1 MEINKDLAKKQFNDL
16 TEKLNIEHTF
26 SFDKAWSF
34 LEYVETQGKLSEPLS
49 KIPSK
54 YTKQQFR
61 NGTKVLEEKLVK
73 SKMAFSEEDKN
84 FFNPLK
90 HKFGDGIYI
99 REIFN
104 PAGQLLVTKIHKKD
118 NAFFLMKGKMTVMS
132 EDGETTIEA
141 PYYGL
146 TKADTKR
153 IIYIHED
160 CIFITVHPTNAKNV
174 KDAEKDIIAK
184 DFNDIGV

>member
-1 MEINKDLAKKQFNDL
+1 MDKKSARKQFDDM
-16 TEKLNIEHTF
+16 TEELGIVHTF

-34 LEYVETQGKLSEPLS
+34 LEYVETQGKLSKPLS
-49 KIPSK
+49 SLPSK
-54 YTKQQFR
+54 YTQEQFR
-61 NGTKVLEEKLVK
+61 NGAKALENKLKEKNVGLTDN
-73 SKMAFSEEDKN
+73 ERN

-90 HKFGDGIYI
+90 HLFGNGIYI

-104 PAGQLLVTKIHKKD
+104 PAGQLLVTQIHRKD
-118 NAFFLMKGKMTVMS
+118 NAFFLMKGKMTIMS

-146 TKADTKR
+146 TKAGTKR
-153 IIYIHED
+153 IIYVHED

-184 DFNDIGV
+184 NYKDIEV

>member
-1 MEINKDLAKKQFNDL
+1 MDKKLAKKQFNDL

-34 LEYVETQGKLSEPLS
+34 LEYVESQGKLSKPLS
-49 KIPSK
+49 QFPSK
-54 YTKQQFR
+54 YTKEQFR
-61 NGTKVLEEKLVK
+61 NGTRVLENKLIESNK
-73 SKMAFSEEDKN
+73 AFSVDEKN

-90 HKFGDGIYI
+90 HKFGNGIYI

-104 PAGQLLVTKIHKKD
+104 PAGQLLITKIHKKD
-118 NAFFLMKGKMTVMS
+118 NAFFLMKGKMTIMS
-132 EDGETTIEA
+132 EDGETTIQA

-146 TKADTKR
+146 TKAGTKR
-153 IIYIHED
+153 IIYVHED

-174 KDAEKDIIAK
+174 KDAEQDIIAN
-184 DFNDIGV
+184 DFNDIEV